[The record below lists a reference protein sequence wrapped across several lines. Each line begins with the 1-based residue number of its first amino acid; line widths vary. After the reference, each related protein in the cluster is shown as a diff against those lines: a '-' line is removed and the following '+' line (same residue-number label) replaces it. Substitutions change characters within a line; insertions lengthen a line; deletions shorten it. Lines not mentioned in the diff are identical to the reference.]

1 MEAPLLTTQLKAD
14 TTLQNGK
21 YRIVRELGHGGFGI
35 TYLAEHQVFG
45 EVALKELFINSG
57 DAHCSRENTTQKHVI
72 PHFDRP
78 QFELFKKRFSDEAKT
93 LYSLNDIRG
102 VVNVIDI
109 FEENGTAYFSM
120 EYLRGEKLDDYI
132 KKKGRLSEA
141 ETRAMLTQLCATMS
155 AVHARKVLHRDIKP
169 ANIIITT
176 DGRAVLIDFGI
187 ARSYVENSQTHTTFH
202 TPRYSPP
209 EQKIAK
215 SKMGDYSDVYAIGAT
230 AYYMATGVEP
240 QSVDDLT
247 QEDFIAPKSIVPTLS
262 DNLNDSIVKSLK
274 MRFTERFETVS
285 DLLNALNAVPT
296 PKTDEVTTEKPRAS
310 VAGFLNFFKKAA
322 PSVSSPKSAKIPAK
336 EADKTEIQ
344 AVKPIETPLKEA
356 DKTEIQAIKVVET
369 PLKEADKTQIQAVKP
384 AATPLK
390 EADKTEIQA
399 IKPAATPLKEADKTE
414 IQAIKVVATPLK
426 EADKTEIQGVKVKEK
441 RTAQPF
447 KMPTKMVLAALSSVL
462 VMGLV
467 WFIFFKE
474 KEKTI
479 EPPPVT
485 AAPSVSAPVLVK
497 TVEPLPVTVDT
508 TVKTIPKI
516 VAKSPIIPKKMEK
529 TTINEPT
536 TSYEPPTR
544 SKNVV
549 TELPDKVRS
558 TLSLCAVSGSY
569 VNVDIYHAAGGSRG
583 GYIQTVNYKSIIDV
597 SFLVPGSYMVQ
608 CTRGTE
614 VLCTKKFDIGK

>member
-1 MEAPLLTTQLKAD
+1 METLLTTQLKAD

-93 LYSLNDIRG
+93 LYGLNDIRG

-132 KKKGRLSEA
+132 KKNGQLSET
-141 ETRAMLTQLCATMS
+141 ETRAILTQLCTTMS

-187 ARSYVENSQTHTTFH
+187 ARSYVENNQTHTTFH

-230 AYYMATGVEP
+230 AYYMATGIEP

-247 QEDFIAPKSIVPTLS
+247 QEDFITPKSVVPTLS
-262 DNLNDSIVKSLK
+262 DNLNDSIIRSLK
-274 MRFTERFETVS
+274 MRFSERFQTVD
-285 DLLNALNAVPT
+285 DLLNALNAVSK
-296 PKTDEVTTEKPRAS
+296 PKTVEDTGGKSSAS
-310 VAGFLNFFKKAA
+310 GSSFLNFFKKNT
-322 PSVSSPKSAKIPAK
+322 PSVSTSKPVETPLK

-344 AVKPIETPLKEA
+344 ADKPVATPLKEADKTEIQTVKPIETPLKEA
-356 DKTEIQAIKVVET
+356 DKTEIQA
-369 PLKEADKTQIQAVKP
+369 VKP
-384 AATPLK
+384 VEIPLK
-390 EADKTEIQA
+390 EADKTEIQTV
-399 IKPAATPLKEADKTE
+399 KPIETSLKEADKTE
-414 IQAIKVVATPLK
+414 IQTIKTKEKQAAKPFVLPSKMVVA
-426 EADKTEIQGVKVKEK
+426 AV
-441 RTAQPF
+441 
-447 KMPTKMVLAALSSVL
+447 SSVL
-462 VMGLV
+462 ILGML
-467 WFIFFKE
+467 WFVFFRE
-474 KEKTI
+474 KGQTV
-479 EPPPVT
+479 EPPII
-485 AAPSVSAPVLVK
+485 AEGPSVSAPVLVK
-497 TVEPLPVTVDT
+497 TVEPLPTSTDT
-508 TVKTIPKI
+508 MAKMGTQNDIKNDVENDKNVIKMPVIVK
-516 VAKSPIIPKKMEK
+516 K
-529 TTINEPT
+529 TTKIPINESVTPT
-536 TSYEPPTR
+536 NYEPVTR
-544 SKNVV
+544 SKTVV
-549 TELPDKVRS
+549 AELPEKVKS
-558 TLSLCAVSGSY
+558 TLSLCAVNGGY
-569 VNVDIYHAAGGSRG
+569 VNVDIYHAAGGTRG
-583 GYIQTVNYKSIIDV
+583 GYIQTVNYKPIIDV
-597 SFLVPGSYMVQ
+597 SFLVAGSYMVQ
-608 CTRGTE
+608 CTRGSE

>member
-1 MEAPLLTTQLKAD
+1 MEALILTSQLKAD

-72 PHFDRP
+72 PHFDVP
-78 QFELFKKRFSDEAKT
+78 QFDLFKKRFSDEAKT

-102 VVNVIDI
+102 VVNVLDI

-132 KKKGRLSEA
+132 RQKGRLSEA
-141 ETRAMLTQLCATMS
+141 ETRAILTQLCTTMS

-169 ANIIITT
+169 ANIIMTT

-230 AYYMATGVEP
+230 AYYMATGIEP

-247 QEDFIAPKSIVPTLS
+247 QEDFITPKSIVPTLS
-262 DNLNDSIVKSLK
+262 DNLNDSIVQSLK
-274 MRFTERFETVS
+274 MRFTERFQTVN
-285 DLLNALNAVPT
+285 DLLNGLNGVPQ
-296 PKTDEVTTEKPRAS
+296 PKTTERTTEKPLAA
-310 VAGFLNFFKKAA
+310 VAGFLNFFKKNT
-322 PSVSSPKSAKIPAK
+322 PSVSASKSVKTPLK

-344 AVKPIETPLKEA
+344 ALKPVEAPLKEADTTEIQAEKPIETPLKEA
-356 DKTEIQAIKVVET
+356 DKTEIQAIKPVET
-369 PLKEADKTQIQAVKP
+369 PLKEADKT
-384 AATPLK
+384 
-390 EADKTEIQA
+390 EIKS
-399 IKPAATPLKEADKTE
+399 I
-414 IQAIKVVATPLK
+414 
-426 EADKTEIQGVKVKEK
+426 KVKEK
-441 RTAQPF
+441 RTAKPF
-447 KMPTKMVLAALSSVL
+447 TRPSKMVLLALSGLL
-462 VMGLV
+462 VMGAV
-467 WFIFFKE
+467 WFVFFKE
-474 KEKTI
+474 KQKTI
-479 EPPPVT
+479 AQQPVAVT
-485 AAPSVSAPVLVK
+485 PSVSTPLSVK
-497 TVEPLPVTVDT
+497 TVESLPVPVDT
-508 TVKTIPKI
+508 TVKILPKT
-516 VAKSPIIPKKMEK
+516 ATKLPAMPKKTEK
-529 TTINEPT
+529 TTINEPAT
-536 TSYEPPTR
+536 TTNYEPSAR
-544 SKNVV
+544 SKTVV

-583 GYIQTVNYKSIIDV
+583 GYIQTVNYKPIIDV
-597 SFLVPGSYMVQ
+597 SFLVAGSYMVQ

-614 VLCTKKFDIGK
+614 VLCTKKFDVTK